1 MEHWT
6 RSIFSTVYLSFE
18 GVDVANLRYL
28 PLVRTIVQM
37 TINPNGS
44 T

>member
-28 PLVRTIVQM
+28 PSCKDDCA
-37 TINPNGS
+37 NDH
-44 T
+44 